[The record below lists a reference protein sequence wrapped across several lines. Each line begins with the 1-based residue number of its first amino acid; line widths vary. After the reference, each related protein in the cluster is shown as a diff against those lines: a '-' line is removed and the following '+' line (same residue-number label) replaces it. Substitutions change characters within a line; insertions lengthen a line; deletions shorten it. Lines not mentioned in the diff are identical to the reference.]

1 MLYLINKE
9 EYAVQVRNEN
19 SRLIRLPDVLMITGL
34 KRSTVYQK
42 MKSDKFPKSVSIG
55 ERSVAWVESEINGW
69 VSNNISRRD
78 VK

>member
-1 MLYLINKE
+1 
-9 EYAVQVRNEN
+9 
-19 SRLIRLPDVLMITGL
+19 MITGL

-42 MKSDKFPKSVSIG
+42 MKNDKFPKSVSIG